1 MLKAV
6 IFDFDGVITDSEIL
20 HFRAFNE
27 ILAQFD
33 VQISKPEYYQNYL
46 GFSDRDCYE
55 ALIQEGR
62 LPITAEQ
69 APDLIA
75 QKKKVYLHLAQT
87 EGQII
92 EGVRPFLELLH
103 SHGIV
108 LGICSGALQGEI
120 EFNLEQARIRSYFVT
135 VVAAD
140 HVTRG
145 KPHPEGFLLALQQ
158 LQQVNMSI
166 TAQSCVVIE
175 DAHWGLKAAQAAGMP
190 TVAVT
195 NSYPAEQLSMAD
207 HIVSRL
213 DEITLDDLH
222 GLCGRKA

>member
-20 HFRAFNE
+20 HFRAFNQ
-27 ILAQFD
+27 ILAQFN
-33 VQISKPEYYQNYL
+33 VQITKADYYKNYL
-46 GFSDRDCYE
+46 GYSDRDCYE
-55 ALIQEGR
+55 ALIQEGS
-62 LPITAEQ
+62 LPIKAEQ
-69 APDLIA
+69 VPDLIA

-92 EGVRPFLELLH
+92 AGVRSFLERLQAH
-103 SHGIV
+103 HIPM
-108 LGICSGALQGEI
+108 GICSGALQAEI
-120 EFNLEQARIRSYFVT
+120 EYILDQAQIRNYFVT
-135 VVAAD
+135 IVAAD

-158 LQQVNMSI
+158 LQQTNGAI
-166 TAQSCVVIE
+166 TAQNCVVIE

-195 NSYPAEQLSMAD
+195 NSYAAEELSMAD
-207 HIVSRL
+207 HVVKQL
-213 DEITLDDLH
+213 DEITMDDLH
-222 GLCGRKA
+222 GLCAQD

>member
-6 IFDFDGVITDSEIL
+6 IFDFDGIITDSEIL
-20 HFRAFNE
+20 HFRAFNQ
-27 ILAQFD
+27 ILEQFN
-33 VQISKPEYYQNYL
+33 VQITKPEYYKNYL
-46 GFSDRDCYE
+46 GYSDRDCYA
-55 ALIQEGR
+55 ALVEEGR
-62 LPITAEQ
+62 LPITVQ
-69 APDLIA
+69 QIPDLIA

-92 EGVRPFLELLH
+92 AGVRPFLELLH
-103 SHGIV
+103 DHRIP
-108 LGICSGALQGEI
+108 LGICSGALQSEI
-120 EFNLEQARIRSYFVT
+120 ESILEQAHIRSYFFT
-135 VVAAD
+135 IVAAD

-158 LQQVNMSI
+158 LQQFNGSI
-166 TAQSCVVIE
+166 TAQGCVVIE

-207 HIVSRL
+207 QVVNQL
-213 DEITLDDLH
+213 DEITMDDLDA
-222 GLCGRKA
+222 LCSEN